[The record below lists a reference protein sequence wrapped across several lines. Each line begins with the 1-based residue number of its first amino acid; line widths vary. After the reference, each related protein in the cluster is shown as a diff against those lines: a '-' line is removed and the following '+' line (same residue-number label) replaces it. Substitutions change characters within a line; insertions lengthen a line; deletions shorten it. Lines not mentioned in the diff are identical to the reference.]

1 MCICAQV
8 MAGDHHDENGTED
21 IILYSIKLYILYYIH
36 KYILYTL
43 YIYIIHIQRV
53 REKTVRKSIPA
64 IRII

>member
-36 KYILYTL
+36 KYIH
-43 YIYIIHIQRV
+43 IHIHYIHYTYTESE
-53 REKTVRKSIPA
+53 RENRS
-64 IRII
+64 